1 MRQGIPASLIDS
13 PYRPNV
19 KTTIH
24 IKYDLEYFHQL
35 VIGHFYLPLFLSVF
49 ALLFIASHEAVGQAM
64 VPNKGEVQKY
74 SRHDIQLLEC
84 MHETLIMEKPVLSD
98 LENISQSECHA
109 RKRGGHII

>member
-1 MRQGIPASLIDS
+1 
-13 PYRPNV
+13 
-19 KTTIH
+19 
-24 IKYDLEYFHQL
+24 
-35 VIGHFYLPLFLSVF
+35 
-49 ALLFIASHEAVGQAM
+49 M